1 VPEAKSG
8 GVRIDY
14 TDAGKGE
21 PALLLLPGWCATRAV
36 FGSMA
41 ALCAAHRRVLA
52 LDWRGHGASE
62 SPADDFGAKDFV
74 KDATA
79 VVEASGAQHVIP
91 VALSHAGWIAIEL
104 RRKFPARIPKI
115 VLLDWIIFDPPP
127 AFMMALEGLQDLQAW
142 EHTRSRLFSTWLQGV
157 SNSAVTQFVQHV
169 MGGFGFSMWS
179 RAGREIAAA
188 YKRHHN
194 PLRALEGF
202 KEAPPVLHIYAQPN
216 DAAYWDSQQFFAK
229 SHPWFSAK
237 RVNALSH
244 FPTLEAPEEV
254 AQAIE
259 DFVAAG

>member
-1 VPEAKSG
+1 MPEAKSS

-14 TDAGKGE
+14 SDAGKGE
-21 PALLLLPGWCATRAV
+21 PALLLLPGWCATRAA
-36 FGSMA
+36 FGKMTDI
-41 ALCAAHRRVLA
+41 CAAHRRALA

-62 SPADDFGAKDFV
+62 SPSDDFGARDLY

-79 VVEASGAQHVIP
+79 VINASGAQQVIP
-91 VALSHAGWIAIEL
+91 VALSHAGWVAIEL
-104 RRKFPARIPKI
+104 RRKLPARIPKI
-115 VLLDWIIFDPPP
+115 ILLDWIIFDPPP
-127 AFMMALEGLQDLQAW
+127 PFLAALEALQDLQQW
-142 EHTRSRLFSTWLQGV
+142 EHTRSRLFSTWLEGV
-157 SNSAVTQFVQHV
+157 SNQAVSQFVQHV

-179 RAGREIAAA
+179 RAGREISAA

-202 KEAPPVLHIYAQPN
+202 KQPAPVLHIYAQPP

-244 FPTLEAPEEV
+244 FPMLESPEET
-254 AQAIE
+254 AEAIE
-259 DFVAAG
+259 TFVIGS